1 MTCSLKSHLNRARFR
16 LILAFCL
23 SILISDL
30 DILANVINGEAP
42 NCPQEHQI
50 AVAAVVLNRV
60 ADDRFP
66 ATVSGVVGQAGQY
79 SEAYLHGTD
88 APADCY
94 EAAQL
99 ALDGKHDVPPD
110 VIYQANF
117 PHGSGVWWESTID
130 TGWFRST
137 TYFCR

>member
-1 MTCSLKSHLNRARFR
+1 MNKKLPFL
-16 LILAFCL
+16 LAFCL
-23 SILISDL
+23 MILISDL
-30 DILANVINGEAP
+30 DILANVIAGEAP

-50 AVAAVVLNRV
+50 AVAAVVLNRM

-79 SEAYLHGTD
+79 SDAYLHGTD

-110 VIYQANF
+110 VVYQANF
-117 PHGSGVWWESTID
+117 PQGEVWWRSDID
-130 TGWFRST
+130 TGWFRSS
-137 TYFCR
+137 TYFCKGARE

>member
-1 MTCSLKSHLNRARFR
+1 MRKNLR
-16 LILAFCL
+16 LALAFAL
-23 SILISDL
+23 ALALTDL
-30 DILANVINGEAP
+30 DVLANVIAGEAP

-79 SEAYLHGTD
+79 SEAYLHGAD

-94 EAAQL
+94 EAAQK
-99 ALDGKHDVPPD
+99 ALDGEHTVPPE
-110 VIYQANF
+110 VVYQANF
-117 PHGSGVWWESTID
+117 PQGSEVWWESTID

-137 TYFCR
+137 TYFCK